1 MASPYALANGCKKN
15 AKKQFNT
22 NLQCRDVTNSRN
34 SLLHKIGKQR
44 GNKPTFKYDLHKG
57 NKLLSN
63 TSHKNS
69 NKNVT
74 RKNVIRNQI
83 YLISRDE
90 KGKIVNFGTEVV
102 NKDSFLYIVEM
113 KCY

>member
-1 MASPYALANGCKKN
+1 MHLPMAVRKRP
-15 AKKQFNT
+15 
-22 NLQCRDVTNSRN
+22 RN
-34 SLLHKIGKQR
+34 SLTLIYSAEMLLIVETACFTKLE
-44 GNKPTFKYDLHKG
+44 NKPTFKYDLHKE

-74 RKNVIRNQI
+74 RKKVIKNQI